1 MVKKGGNKSNTRSSS
16 TVTDVKQNEDVE
28 IINED
33 HSKFSVIRSSNEYNV
48 SKEIKHWNELKQEC
62 TTIEE
67 IHNTVRR
74 LPLDNV
80 LPLLEELLEKF
91 DVQQARNTDLTEWI
105 KAVLL
110 IHTAY
115 FMTMPEIVGQLSNL
129 YNELDVRLT
138 VYPKLLA
145 MHGRLGL
152 IQRQID
158 YRNRKEEDESEEE
171 GEDVKVF
178 SESEDEDL
186 EDDAISD
193 EGEEEDDE
201 HDDLMDMDNNET
213 PMFEEEEDYLN
224 TEDEDDDLSDSDI
237 EE

>member
-16 TVTDVKQNEDVE
+16 IVTDVKQNEDVE

-201 HDDLMDMDNNET
+201 NDDLMDMDNNEVRVV
-213 PMFEEEEDYLN
+213 LN
-224 TEDEDDDLSDSDI
+224 NARENAY
-237 EE
+237 

>member
-201 HDDLMDMDNNET
+201 HDDLMDMDNNEVCVV
-213 PMFEEEEDYLN
+213 LN
-224 TEDEDDDLSDSDI
+224 NVRENATKFYF
-237 EE
+237 

>member
-16 TVTDVKQNEDVE
+16 IVTDVKQNEDVE

-201 HDDLMDMDNNET
+201 NDDLMDMDNNEA